1 MNLTDILG
9 GIGKLTRSFHI
20 LEERVNRLEKDV
32 PALEEEIITLRRE
45 NADLT
50 TRVAVLEEN
59 RKTVAAEV
67 KLALTEAITAW
78 EMQKLREQLQTYQA
92 QEKPPILPG

>member
-92 QEKPPILPG
+92 QEKPPILLG